1 MSGGP
6 GWWQAS
12 DGKWYPPERH
22 ADPEWRA
29 RHATPVVT
37 PTPASTPDPRPMPL
51 PEPLPAPVGAGGGK
65 GRPRWLVPVAVIAV
79 IAIVVATAAYLLGS
93 AQDGDGT
100 ATDTTGQAIT
110 LEAASNPGPN
120 PFTTDLT
127 VNEIAAQPDAIDAV
141 TAIQADLPTDDLTG
155 TLIATGT
162 TPGLYGG
169 TTNDQACDPTQL
181 AEFLTD
187 PANTDKATAWAQAQ
201 NIPVD
206 NIDTFITNL
215 TPVTLTTDTW
225 VTNNGYKNGEPT
237 PYQAV
242 LQAGTAVLVDDTG
255 TPRTKCSCGN
265 PLTQA
270 QPDNTDPAT
279 TTGDN
284 PWNGYTTQTITIVD
298 AGDQTDTLTLTDLDT
313 GQPIEQ
319 PIGTNPG
326 SELVLA
332 PDGLGVVT
340 FGQSRAE
347 VEATLTELLGPPTEV
362 STCDVRTQPSS
373 CTAHDPQGTYLSWDA
388 LQVYFPLDSGGF
400 GSYWLAAPYDVETN
414 AQDVTAG
421 PPAETPEA
429 IGLASTVDELFAAY
443 TGLLAYECDY
453 DTYEETIGPASP
465 MPDGTFLTAED
476 GYWFVVV
483 GGQVTSIHHDGGA
496 LSGFRGCSA

>member
-1 MSGGP
+1 MSDTSGGL
-6 GWWQAS
+6 GWWQAG
-12 DGKWYPPERH
+12 DDKWYPPERH
-22 ADPEWRA
+22 PDPEWRA
-29 RHATPVVT
+29 RY
-37 PTPASTPDPRPMPL
+37 PAAAPP
-51 PEPLPAPVGAGGGK
+51 PAPVGAGGGK

-319 PIGTNPG
+319 PIGGGGDLESVDWRN
-326 SELVLA
+326 
-332 PDGLGVVT
+332 
-340 FGQSRAE
+340 F
-347 VEATLTELLGPPTEV
+347 
-362 STCDVRTQPSS
+362 
-373 CTAHDPQGTYLSWDA
+373 TY
-388 LQVYFPLDSGGF
+388 
-400 GSYWLAAPYDVETN
+400 
-414 AQDVTAG
+414 
-421 PPAETPEA
+421 PAETCPAATGVGEPFTLVDGEVRFEDGPSGPGGYPGVFYESAAVGDLTGDGTEEVVVVLSCTGGGTGFFTHLSVWSGGSGGPELLQVITPQFTDRGYTSTAFDGNA
-429 IGLASTVDELFAAY
+429 IVIY
-443 TGLLAYECDY
+443 GLLPGPNDGLCCP
-453 DTYEETIGPASP
+453 TVPASETWRWN
-465 MPDGTFLTAED
+465 GSA
-476 GYWFVVV
+476 FV
-483 GGQVTSIHHDGGA
+483 
-496 LSGFRGCSA
+496 LE